1 MHSLETQ
8 AGLASRDKEAAVDA
22 LTTLR
27 TEHDTL
33 LSQQSQWEDLRRTT
47 EHLEHLST
55 LVMQAQTN
63 EPELKELRR
72 VRDRSKALE
81 GEYAALQRRYKE
93 QEMRSTSS
101 DRAASS
107 ARASLAQA
115 QQRATEWEER
125 ANEHEI
131 ALSEVQSARED
142 AEDRITQLAEDYAL
156 VKMQLEE
163 KDAEERLAKVRPS
176 LLRLGLARSVD
187 VDYLGPREQIA

>member
-8 AGLASRDKEAAVDA
+8 AGFISRDKEAAVEA

-33 LSQQSQWEDLRRTT
+33 LSQQTHWEDFQRTT
-47 EHLEHLST
+47 EQLERLSA
-55 LVMQAQTN
+55 LVTQAQTN

-72 VRDRSKALE
+72 VRDRSKVLE

-93 QEMRSTSS
+93 QETRATSS

-107 ARASLAQA
+107 VRASLAQA

-125 ANEHEI
+125 ANEHES
-131 ALSEVQSARED
+131 ALSETQVAREA
-142 AEDRITQLAEDYAL
+142 AEDRMAQLAEEYAL

-163 KDAEERLAKVRPS
+163 KDAEERLAKVRS
-176 LLRLGLARSVD
+176 
-187 VDYLGPREQIA
+187 